1 MGRHPFSFLP
11 TISVPQIPELA
22 GGIGLAKKGHQYLL
36 EGHGDEQVI
45 PISEDEKWT
54 SKVAMKLLKAVN
66 DQKANTSNSSIL
78 KSASNNGTIV
88 LNAELEANIEMSD
101 TKVGRLVA
109 PVVIKT
115 IKQGG
120 IS

>member
-1 MGRHPFSFLP
+1 M
-11 TISVPQIPELA
+11 
-22 GGIGLAKKGHQYLL
+22 L
-36 EGHGDEQVI
+36 EGTGDEQVI

-66 DQKANTSNSSIL
+66 EQKVNTSNNSFL
-78 KSASNNGTIV
+78 RSAASNGTIV